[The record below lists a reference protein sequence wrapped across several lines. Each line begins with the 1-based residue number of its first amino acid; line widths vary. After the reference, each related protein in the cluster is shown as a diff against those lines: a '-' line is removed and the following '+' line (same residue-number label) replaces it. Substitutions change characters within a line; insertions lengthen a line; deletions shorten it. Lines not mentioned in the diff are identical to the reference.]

1 VTDEERVI
9 EVYDFSRPTTLARH
23 QSRVLEVAF
32 ETFARQWGTELT
44 AKVRVMSQVGFGQ
57 LTVQTYDAF
66 AASLPS
72 ITAMVLLD
80 LEGQSA
86 RAVIQFPTAAALGWI
101 SSMLGGSGVVA
112 PPDRRFTPI
121 EQSLIRNLM
130 DDAIEDLEYSF
141 GALLTDNVSID
152 SIHYNSQFAQAA
164 APSDLM
170 LVAEF
175 EVRVGDSS
183 SPATVALPLGAVLP
197 RLGNANAVER
207 IADAPERLR
216 EHLDWAPVEVALR
229 LAPLTVTPRT
239 ILDLAVGDVLSL
251 PHAQHRPFEVSVHGT
266 SIARAA
272 AGAVGSRLAGVIV
285 DTEESS

>member
-1 VTDEERVI
+1 MI

-44 AKVRVMSQVGFGQ
+44 AKVRVMSQVGFSQ

-207 IADAPERLR
+207 ISDAPERLR

-229 LAPLTVTPRT
+229 LAPLAVTPRA

-266 SIARAA
+266 PIARAA